1 MKRIKKNIY
10 SIILGIIL
18 ALIFGAAHIDSCN
31 RKRAESGLILNID
44 HTVYS
49 ESFQIEEKKQVI
61 EPITI
66 ELKEAKYTDPDIP
79 VEVQEAAIKYGEEYG
94 ILPEFLEAL
103 AWRESR
109 YHADAVS
116 PDGSCIGLCQI
127 NPKWHQERMKRTG
140 KTDLYNIDD
149 NMNVAADY
157 LSELLQEHPGEPE
170 IALMIYNGDH
180 SYREG
185 NISQYA
191 QDIMKKRK
199 SLRKN
204 TEGEKEHERN
214 DTSKSQFAIPRD
226 DKEDL
231 EQSG

>member
-1 MKRIKKNIY
+1 MKKIKKNIY

-79 VEVQEAAIKYGEEYG
+79 VEVQEAAIKYGEKDG

-116 PDGSCIGLCQI
+116 KDGSCIGLCQV
-127 NPKWHQERMKRTG
+127 NPKWHKERMKRTG

-191 QDIMKKRK
+191 QDIMKK
-199 SLRKN
+199 
-204 TEGEKEHERN
+204 
-214 DTSKSQFAIPRD
+214 SQELAKKHGR
-226 DKEDL
+226 
-231 EQSG
+231 

>member
-79 VEVQEAAIKYGEEYG
+79 VEVQEAAIKYGEKYG

-116 PDGSCIGLCQI
+116 KDGSCIGLCQV
-127 NPKWHQERMKRTG
+127 NPKWHKERMKRTG

-149 NMNVAADY
+149 NMNIAADY

-191 QDIMKKRK
+191 QDIMKK
-199 SLRKN
+199 
-204 TEGEKEHERN
+204 
-214 DTSKSQFAIPRD
+214 SQELAKKHGR
-226 DKEDL
+226 
-231 EQSG
+231 

>member
-1 MKRIKKNIY
+1 MKKIKKNIY

-31 RKRAESGLILNID
+31 RKKAESGLILNID

-116 PDGSCIGLCQI
+116 KDGSCIGLCQV
-127 NPKWHQERMKRTG
+127 NPKWHKERMKRTG

-191 QDIMKKRK
+191 QDIMKK
-199 SLRKN
+199 
-204 TEGEKEHERN
+204 
-214 DTSKSQFAIPRD
+214 SQELAKKHGR
-226 DKEDL
+226 
-231 EQSG
+231 

>member
-1 MKRIKKNIY
+1 MKKIKKNIY

-31 RKRAESGLILNID
+31 RKKAESGLILNIE

-66 ELKEAKYTDPDIP
+66 ELKEAKYTDPDIQ

-116 PDGSCIGLCQI
+116 KDGSCIGLCQV

-191 QDIMKKRK
+191 QDIMKK
-199 SLRKN
+199 
-204 TEGEKEHERN
+204 
-214 DTSKSQFAIPRD
+214 SQELAKKHGR
-226 DKEDL
+226 
-231 EQSG
+231 

>member
-49 ESFQIEEKKQVI
+49 ESFQIKEKKQVI
-61 EPITI
+61 EPIKV

-116 PDGSCIGLCQI
+116 KDGSCIGLCQV
-127 NPKWHQERMKRTG
+127 NPKWHKERMERTG

-191 QDIMKKRK
+191 QDIMKK
-199 SLRKN
+199 
-204 TEGEKEHERN
+204 
-214 DTSKSQFAIPRD
+214 SQELAKKHGR
-226 DKEDL
+226 
-231 EQSG
+231 

>member
-116 PDGSCIGLCQI
+116 KDGSCIGLCQV
-127 NPKWHQERMKRTG
+127 NPKWHKERMERTG

-191 QDIMKKRK
+191 QDIMKK
-199 SLRKN
+199 
-204 TEGEKEHERN
+204 
-214 DTSKSQFAIPRD
+214 SQELAKKHGR
-226 DKEDL
+226 
-231 EQSG
+231 

>member
-79 VEVQEAAIKYGEEYG
+79 VEVQKAAIKYGEEYG

-116 PDGSCIGLCQI
+116 KDGSCIGLCQV
-127 NPKWHQERMKRTG
+127 NPKWHKERMERTG

-191 QDIMKKRK
+191 QDIMKK
-199 SLRKN
+199 
-204 TEGEKEHERN
+204 
-214 DTSKSQFAIPRD
+214 SQELAKKHGR
-226 DKEDL
+226 
-231 EQSG
+231 

>member
-1 MKRIKKNIY
+1 M
-10 SIILGIIL
+10 
-18 ALIFGAAHIDSCN
+18 
-31 RKRAESGLILNID
+31 ILNID

-116 PDGSCIGLCQI
+116 KDGSCIGLCQV
-127 NPKWHQERMKRTG
+127 NPKWHKERMKRTG

-191 QDIMKKRK
+191 QDIMKK
-199 SLRKN
+199 
-204 TEGEKEHERN
+204 
-214 DTSKSQFAIPRD
+214 SQELAKKHGR
-226 DKEDL
+226 
-231 EQSG
+231 

>member
-116 PDGSCIGLCQI
+116 KDGSCIGLCQV
-127 NPKWHQERMKRTG
+127 NPKWHKERMKRTG

-191 QDIMKKRK
+191 QDIMKK
-199 SLRKN
+199 
-204 TEGEKEHERN
+204 
-214 DTSKSQFAIPRD
+214 SQELAKKHGR
-226 DKEDL
+226 
-231 EQSG
+231 